1 MAKIA
6 EVQEVRL
13 KSIRPYEKN
22 AKIHGEDQ
30 IEKLKRSIQEFGFVN
45 PCLIDRDY
53 NLIAGHGRVMAAEAL
68 GMETVPCVFV
78 EGLSEDQRR
87 AYILADN
94 KLAEL
99 AEWDNVLVASE
110 LADLMQGG
118 FDITLTGFEMDAGTV
133 EEGVDDTYV
142 SNIDIPHYEPSD
154 DPVSVQDSY
163 DLEKYNDLLKRIMDA
178 GAEGKITREEA
189 QFLECAACRHIVFSY
204 KRIADYYAQASPEM
218 QRLMEDSALVIIDVN
233 DAIAKG
239 YAHLQSYLDEIDER
253 ENCDG

>member
-1 MAKIA
+1 MASTTEMQRVRIA
-6 EVQEVRL
+6 D
-13 KSIRPYEKN
+13 IRPYENN
-22 AKIHGEDQ
+22 AKIHGAEQ
-30 IEKLKRSIQEFGFVN
+30 IEKLKASIQEFGFVN

-68 GMETVPCVFV
+68 GMDSVPCVFV
-78 EGLSEDQRR
+78 EGLTDEQRR

-110 LADLMQGG
+110 LSELEQAG
-118 FDITLTGFEMDAGTV
+118 FDISLTGFELGEMEV
-133 EEGVDDTYV
+133 EDEPDDKYV
-142 SNIDIPHYEPSD
+142 RNVDIPHYEPSD
-154 DPVSVQDSY
+154 EPVSVSDLY
-163 DLEKYNDLLKRIMDA
+163 DMTKHNELLEHIA
-178 GAEGKITREEA
+178 QAEGLSLEEV
-189 QFLECAACRHIVFSY
+189 QFLTAAACRHVVFNY

-239 YAHLQSYLDEIDER
+239 YAKLQSYLDEIEER
-253 ENCDG
+253 EHEE